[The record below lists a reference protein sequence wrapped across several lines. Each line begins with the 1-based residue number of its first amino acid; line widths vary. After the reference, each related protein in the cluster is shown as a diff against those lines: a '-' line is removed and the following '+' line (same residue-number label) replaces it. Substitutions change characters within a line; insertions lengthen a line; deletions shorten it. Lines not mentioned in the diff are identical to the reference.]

1 MSEHRLSPTTHT
13 LDMVQ
18 VAQLDARL
26 KDPHAPAV
34 TAADVD
40 VTDEAVAPSA
50 PLRTVWLEGP
60 PEFPYLYA
68 DFEGPG
74 GAPVHV
80 QLHTPNLVRLS
91 HRLGLHHRWGV

>member
-1 MSEHRLSPTTHT
+1 MADHRLSPTTHT
-13 LDMVQ
+13 LDMAQ

-26 KDPHAPAV
+26 RDPHAPAV
-34 TAADVD
+34 TAADVG
-40 VTDEAVAPSA
+40 VADEAVAPSA
-50 PLRTVWLEGP
+50 LLRTVWP

-80 QLHTPNLVRLS
+80 QLHTPHLVKLS